1 MNIPNYSQLNI
12 RSQERLEQAPQSK
25 RLVLIYAAATL
36 GLSLLVT
43 VISGLISLQISRSG
57 GLGNLGT
64 RSMLSTVQ
72 SMLPIVQF
80 LIMLCVELGYLS
92 AMLRVSR
99 GQYASPNSLRLG
111 FDRFWVLLRL
121 NILLGL
127 ILSGIGFLS
136 LYVGVFIFMLTPFS
150 QTAKALLIPIIQESS
165 LLSSGLVLD
174 DALYDQLARALGPAF
189 VLCGSVFCAVAI
201 PITYRYR
208 MANYII
214 IDKPALGA
222 MAALRESQQMM
233 RGNRLGLLKLDLR
246 QWPYYL
252 ALLAATCV
260 GYADLLLALLGISLP
275 ISGTLLYYLCYA
287 GYLAALFAVY
297 YFLRNRVEVCYA
309 LAYNAL
315 KPQESQDNSVV
326 LGNIFRM

>member
-1 MNIPNYSQLNI
+1 MNIPNYSQLNT
-12 RSQERLEQAPQSK
+12 QAKERLEQTPQSK

-43 VISGLISLQISRSG
+43 VISGLISLQISRFG

-64 RSMLSTVQ
+64 RSMLSSVQ
-72 SMLPIVQF
+72 SMLPIVQA
-80 LIMLCVELGYLS
+80 LVMLCVELGYLS

-136 LYVGVFIFMLTPFS
+136 LYVGFFIFMLTPFS
-150 QTAKALLIPIIQESS
+150 QAAKTLLIPIIQESS
-165 LLSSGLVLD
+165 LLTSGLVPD
-174 DALYDQLARALGPAF
+174 DALYDRLASALGPAF
-189 VLCGSVFCAVAI
+189 VLCGIVFCAVAI

-260 GYADLLLALLGISLP
+260 GYADLLLDLLGISLP
-275 ISGTLLYYLCYA
+275 FSGSLLYYLCYA

-297 YFLRNRVEVCYA
+297 YFLRNRVEVCYS

-315 KPQESQDNSVV
+315 KPQETQDNSVV

>member
-1 MNIPNYSQLNI
+1 MNIPNYSQLNT
-12 RSQERLEQAPQSK
+12 QAKERLEQAPQSK

-43 VISGLISLQISRSG
+43 VISGLISLQISRFG

-64 RSMLSTVQ
+64 RSQLSAIQT
-72 SMLPIVQF
+72 MLPIIQALV
-80 LIMLCVELGYLS
+80 MLCVELGYLS

-99 GQYASPNSLRLG
+99 GQYISPNSLRLG

-136 LYVGVFIFMLTPFS
+136 LYVGFFIFMLTPFS
-150 QTAKALLIPIIQESS
+150 QAAKALLIPMIQESS
-165 LLSSGLVLD
+165 LLTSGLILD
-174 DALYDQLARALGPAF
+174 DALYDQMAQALGPAF
-189 VLCGSVFCAVAI
+189 VLCGIVFCAVAI
-201 PITYRYR
+201 PVTYRYR

-252 ALLAATCV
+252 ALFAATCL
-260 GYADLLLALLGISLP
+260 GYADQLLDLLGISLP
-275 ISGTLLYYLCYA
+275 ISGNLLYYLCYA

-297 YFLRNRVEVCYA
+297 FFLRNRVEVCYA
-309 LAYNAL
+309 LAYDAL
-315 KPQESQDNSVV
+315 KPQETQDNSVV
-326 LGNIFRM
+326 LGNIFQM